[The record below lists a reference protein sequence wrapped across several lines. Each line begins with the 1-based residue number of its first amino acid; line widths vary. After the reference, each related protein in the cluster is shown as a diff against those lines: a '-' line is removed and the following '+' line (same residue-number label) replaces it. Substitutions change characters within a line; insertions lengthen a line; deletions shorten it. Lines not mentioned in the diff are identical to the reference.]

1 MPGTA
6 IFDLDLTIT
15 RQGTW
20 SRFVRHATG
29 GGIGFWAKLPLVG
42 LQAVKYKAGF
52 ASRASVKESSIAHYF
67 EGHRR
72 ADMQALA
79 DEFVARDIASGL
91 RKQARGVI
99 EAHRAAGDRLV
110 IASAAVDLI
119 CDAMARE
126 LGFDGVISTRMDW
139 GDDGRLKHTLDGENC
154 YGEEKLR
161 RVEEFFDGVRPPG
174 PIVFY
179 SDHHT
184 DLPCLNWADRGV
196 AVNPSAQLRK
206 LAPQHGVEVVN
217 WDV

>member
-6 IFDLDLTIT
+6 IFDLDKTIT

-20 SRFVRHATG
+20 SRFVRDATG
-29 GGIGFWAKLPLVG
+29 GGLGFWGKLPIVG
-42 LQAVKYKAGF
+42 AQALAYKAGF
-52 ASRASVKESSIAHYF
+52 ASRASVKERSIDVYLKGQSRESLQAK
-67 EGHRR
+67 
-72 ADMQALA
+72 ADA
-79 DEFVARDIASGL
+79 FVTRDIAGGL

-99 EAHRAAGDRLV
+99 EAHREAGDRLV

-126 LGFDGVISTRMDW
+126 LGFDGVICTRMDW
-139 GDDGRLKHTLDGENC
+139 GDDSRLQTKLDGENC
-154 YGEEKLR
+154 YGAEKLR
-161 RVEEFFDGVRPPG
+161 RVEEFFEGARPPG

-196 AVNPSAQLRK
+196 AVNPSARLRA
-206 LAPQHGVEVVN
+206 LAPKNNVEIVD
-217 WDV
+217 WDA

>member
-6 IFDLDLTIT
+6 IFDLDKTIT

-20 SRFVRHATG
+20 SRFVRYATG
-29 GGIGFWAKLPLVG
+29 GGIGFWGKLPIVG
-42 LQAVKYKAGF
+42 GQALAYKAGF
-52 ASRASVKESSIAHYF
+52 ASRASVKERSISVYL
-67 EGHRR
+67 EGQSRESLQKQ
-72 ADMQALA
+72 ADA
-79 DEFVARDIASGL
+79 FVVRDVAEGL
-91 RKQARGVI
+91 RKEARGVI

-126 LGFDGVISTRMDW
+126 LGFDGVICTGLDW
-139 GDDGRLKHTLDGENC
+139 GADGILRKRLDGENC

-161 RVEEFFDGVRPPG
+161 RVEAFFEGQRPPG

-184 DLPCLNWADRGV
+184 DLPCLKWADRGV
-196 AVNPSAQLRK
+196 AVNPSAKLRR
-206 LAPQHGVEVVN
+206 LAPKNNVETVN
-217 WDV
+217 WDA

>member
-20 SRFVRHATG
+20 SRFVRYATG
-29 GGIGFWAKLPLVG
+29 GGLGFWGKLPIVG
-42 LQAVKYKAGF
+42 WQALTYKAGF
-52 ASRASVKESSIAHYF
+52 ASRASVKERSIAVYL
-67 EGHRR
+67 EGQTRE
-72 ADMQALA
+72 ALQAQA
-79 DEFVARDIASGL
+79 NAFVVRDVASGL

-126 LGFDGVISTRMDW
+126 LGFDGVICTRMDW
-139 GDDGRLKHTLDGENC
+139 GDDGHLKRTLDGENC
-154 YGEEKLR
+154 YGDEKLR
-161 RVEEFFDGVRPPG
+161 RVEEFFGGERPSG

-196 AVNPSAQLRK
+196 AVNPSARLRK
-206 LAPQHGVEVVN
+206 LAPDNNVEIVD
-217 WDV
+217 WDA

>member
-6 IFDLDLTIT
+6 IFDLDKTIT

-20 SRFVRHATG
+20 SRFVRYATG
-29 GGIGFWAKLPLVG
+29 GGLGFWGKLPING
-42 LQAVKYKAGF
+42 WQAVKYKAGF
-52 ASRASVKESSIAHYF
+52 ASRASVKESSIALYLKDQHKD
-67 EGHRR
+67 
-72 ADMQALA
+72 ALQAKA
-79 DEFVARDIASGL
+79 AAFVQRDIAGGL
-91 RKQARGVI
+91 RKQVLGVI

-126 LGFDGVISTRMDW
+126 LGFDGVICTKLSWSEAGTLQTR
-139 GDDGRLKHTLDGENC
+139 LDGENC

-161 RVEEFFDGVRPPG
+161 RVEEFFDGERPPG

-184 DLPCLNWADRGV
+184 DLACLNWADRGV
-196 AVNPSAQLRK
+196 AVNPSSQLRK
-206 LAPQHGVEVVN
+206 LAPANNVEVVD
-217 WDV
+217 WDA